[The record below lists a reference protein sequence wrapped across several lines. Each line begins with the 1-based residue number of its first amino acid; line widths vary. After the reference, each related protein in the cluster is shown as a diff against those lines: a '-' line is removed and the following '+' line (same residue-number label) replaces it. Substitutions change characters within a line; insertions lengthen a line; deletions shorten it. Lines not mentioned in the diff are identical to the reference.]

1 MLVKHLM
8 NSACST
14 KGTCIAGCM
23 RQRTLGH
30 GSARVSLSQ
39 CMCVCACVC
48 KGKLCVGWEWGTL
61 VSQLLCA
68 SLPTAD
74 PRAVNPAS
82 IPAKVNT
89 L

>member
-1 MLVKHLM
+1 M
-8 NSACST
+8 
-14 KGTCIAGCM
+14 
-23 RQRTLGH
+23 
-30 GSARVSLSQ
+30 
-39 CMCVCACVC
+39 
-48 KGKLCVGWEWGTL
+48 GWEWGTL
-61 VSQLLCA
+61 VSQLLCV